1 MSISGNTS
9 FLSTLLD
16 FNFIRRINVGMRMNV
31 LTLIVALGFLA
42 CGAIVF
48 QSMES
53 QKAAKESGDR
63 HAKLAELA
71 RDANI
76 DGLQMRRSE
85 KDFLIRKLEK
95 YLGKYQK
102 SASKM
107 EEALA
112 EGHSL
117 GIKEA
122 EEEIKLLLEKLP
134 AHRAQFQVVF
144 DTQKKLGFNEKQGLQ
159 GAMRKSVQSVEKELN
174 KTSVDKLKVTML
186 MMRRHEKDFIMRH
199 SNKYVGRMAKRKSEF
214 EAMLNLPFIDPNV
227 KKALLPLM
235 DSYHKDFNAYAK
247 VDINM
252 VQEVKNL
259 SAIYAD
265 MEPHLVK
272 LFEIAELGVAETN
285 KQQIEA
291 QQESVKMLIIVAVFV
306 ILLVILSFWIVGRSI
321 RRPIEGLNSV
331 MLELASGN
339 LDVNNEGIGAR
350 DEVGEMARSVEVF
363 QKSAV
368 EAKRLGQEAEQN
380 RTERENQAEEE
391 RKREATENT
400 TRVERQEK
408 MDGLT
413 GDFSDTVEGI
423 LGIVASQATQMEST
437 AQNMSGV
444 AETTRNQSN
453 TVSTAAEQASA
464 SVQTVATAA
473 EELSASV
480 DEISR
485 QVTHSAKISGE
496 AVAAAEGTN
505 QTIRELAEAAQR
517 IGDVVDLINDIA
529 SQTNLLA
536 LNATI
541 EAARAGEAG
550 KGFAVVASEVK
561 NLASQTAQATEDI
574 GNQISSIQST
584 TRQAVDAIEGIGTTI
599 GEMNEIATAI
609 ASAVEEQG
617 AATNEISRNV
627 QDAAA
632 GTQQVSENISEVRS
646 GSEQTE
652 SSSNEVLSASRELSD
667 KFGNLQSEVQSFL
680 QGIKA
685 I

>member
-1 MSISGNTS
+1 MSNSENTS
-9 FLSTLLD
+9 SVSTLLD
-16 FNFIRRINVGMRMNV
+16 FDFIRRISVGMRMNV

-42 CGAIVF
+42 CGVIIF
-48 QSMES
+48 QSMQS
-53 QKAAKESGDR
+53 QEAAKIVGDR

-102 SASKM
+102 SATHMK
-107 EEALA
+107 EALEQA
-112 EGHSL
+112 HSL

-122 EEEIKLLLEKLP
+122 EEEINLLLEKLP
-134 AHRAQFQVVF
+134 IHKTQFQVVY
-144 DTQKKLGFNEKQGLQ
+144 DTQEKLGFNEKLGLQ

-174 KTSVDKLKVTML
+174 KTNVDKLKVTML

-199 SNKYVGRMAKRKSEF
+199 TKKYVGRMVKRKTEF
-214 EAMLNLPFIDPNV
+214 EAMLSQPFIDANI
-227 KKALLPLM
+227 KKTLTPLM

-247 VDINM
+247 VDISM
-252 VQEVKNL
+252 VQEVKSL
-259 SAIYAD
+259 SAIYGD
-265 MEPHLVK
+265 MEPHLKK
-272 LFEIAELGVAETN
+272 LFEIAEQGVAETTR
-285 KQQIEA
+285 QQVAA
-291 QQESVKMLIIVAVFV
+291 QEKATMLLIIVAVV
-306 ILLVILSFWIVGRSI
+306 VLLLVVLSFWVVGRSI
-321 RRPIEGLNSV
+321 RRPVEGLNSA

-339 LDVNNEGIGAR
+339 LEIIIEGVSAK

-363 QKSAV
+363 QKSAI
-368 EAKRLGQEAEQN
+368 EGKRLEAEAEKN
-380 RTERENQAEEE
+380 RTEREKRAEED
-391 RKREATENT
+391 RQREAAENT

-413 GDFSDTVEGI
+413 AGFSDTVENI

-437 AQNMSGV
+437 AQNMSGI
-444 AETTRNQSN
+444 AEKTRDQSN
-453 TVSTAAEQASA
+453 TVSTAADQASS

-485 QVTHSAKISGE
+485 QVTHSSKISGE
-496 AVAAAEGTN
+496 AVTAAEDTN
-505 QTIRELAEAAQR
+505 QTIRDLAEAAQR

-541 EAARAGEAG
+541 EAARAGDAG

-561 NLASQTAQATEDI
+561 NLATQTAQATEDI
-574 GNQISSIQST
+574 GNQISSIQT
-584 TRQAVDAIEGIGTTI
+584 TTKQAVDAIEGIGSTI

-617 AATNEISRNV
+617 AATGEISRNV
-627 QDAAA
+627 QEAAA

-667 KFGNLQSEVQSFL
+667 KFGNLQTEVQSFVVI
-680 QGIKA
+680 QT
-685 I
+685 